1 MVPVVKLVF
10 QFENTLL
17 HVDITFDFSS
27 SVAIHSETER
37 ESKRLV
43 CIVCVCCMIVD

>member
-1 MVPVVKLVF
+1 MRWLTTAHAIETAMVPVVKLVF

-37 ESKRLV
+37 ESTR
-43 CIVCVCCMIVD
+43 